1 MTRRT
6 FVSTTAAALAVPQAL
21 SASDPIRVGIIGV
34 GNIGTRHLERRL
46 LPMERQDGILKMT
59 AACDIYDRAKFRAQ
73 EMIGLSKK
81 DVHHDFRELL
91 ARPDVDAVL
100 IATPEHWHAP
110 MALAAVEA
118 GKDVYLEKPM
128 TRTVAEA
135 KQLTEAVERTGRVL
149 QVGSQWVSD
158 PAYHEAKRL
167 IGEGLIGDVVWMQSS
182 YSSNHP
188 DGVWQYYVDEEA
200 NPETVDWKAFL
211 GEAPDQEFS
220 GERFFRW
227 RKYWDFS
234 GGIATDFLYHRLSP
248 LLYAV
253 GPRFPTRVTASGGL
267 WHFQNRQVPDSYQTT
282 IEYDSFGCDLFGSC
296 ASQSS
301 NSLHGP
307 TIYGRKATIEIGTGQ
322 VVVKPERLFADE
334 FKKATGK
341 DQLVIEVDNRDQQ
354 TARTAHMLNFLECVR
369 TREKPIF
376 DARFGYQVMAAIKLG
391 VDSYRQGRVFG
402 FDSEYE
408 TILDPPPERPHG
420 YEGDGKNDPDA
431 GPQYG
436 KRGVV

>member
-21 SASDPIRVGIIGV
+21 SASDPVRVGIIGV

-46 LPMERQDGILKMT
+46 LPMERKDGILKMT

-73 EMIGLSKK
+73 EMIGLSSK

-135 KQLTEAVERTGRVL
+135 KQLAEAVERTGRVL

-158 PAYHEAKRL
+158 PAYHQAKRL
-167 IGEGLIGDVVWMQSS
+167 IAEGLIGDVVWMQSS

-200 NPETVDWKAFL
+200 NPETIDWKAFL
-211 GEAPDQEFS
+211 GEAPEQEFS

-267 WHFQNRQVPDSYQTT
+267 WHFKNRQVPDSYQTT
-282 IEYDSFGCDLFGSC
+282 IEYDGFGCDLFGSC

-301 NSLHGP
+301 NGLHGP
-307 TIYGRKATIEIGTGQ
+307 TIYGRKATIEIGAGQ
-322 VVVKPERLFADE
+322 VVVKPERLFAAD

-341 DQLVIEVDNRDQQ
+341 EQLVIEVDNRDQQ
-354 TARTAHMLNFLECVR
+354 TARTAHMLNFLDCVKDS
-369 TREKPIF
+369 READLRRALRLP
-376 DARFGYQVMAAIKLG
+376 
-391 VDSYRQGRVFG
+391 
-402 FDSEYE
+402 
-408 TILDPPPERPHG
+408 
-420 YEGDGKNDPDA
+420 GDGGHQARRRQLPTGPRVRLRSRRRDDPRSASGAASGLRRRWDE
-431 GPQYG
+431 
-436 KRGVV
+436 

>member
-21 SASDPIRVGIIGV
+21 SASDPVRVGIIGV

-46 LPMERQDGILKMT
+46 LPMERKDGILKMT

-73 EMIGLSKK
+73 EMIGLSSK

-135 KQLTEAVERTGRVL
+135 KQLAEAVERTGRVL

-158 PAYHEAKRL
+158 PAYHQAKRL
-167 IGEGLIGDVVWMQSS
+167 IAEGLIGDVVWMQSS

-200 NPETVDWKAFL
+200 NPETIDWKAFW
-211 GEAPDQEFS
+211 AKRRS
-220 GERFFRW
+220 R
-227 RKYWDFS
+227 S
-234 GGIATDFLYHRLSP
+234 
-248 LLYAV
+248 
-253 GPRFPTRVTASGGL
+253 FPAS
-267 WHFQNRQVPDSYQTT
+267 
-282 IEYDSFGCDLFGSC
+282 
-296 ASQSS
+296 ASSAGAS
-301 NSLHGP
+301 
-307 TIYGRKATIEIGTGQ
+307 IGTF
-322 VVVKPERLFADE
+322 PAASPPTFST
-334 FKKATGK
+334 TGSA
-341 DQLVIEVDNRDQQ
+341 LCSMPS
-354 TARTAHMLNFLECVR
+354 ARA
-369 TREKPIF
+369 
-376 DARFGYQVMAAIKLG
+376 
-391 VDSYRQGRVFG
+391 S
-402 FDSEYE
+402 
-408 TILDPPPERPHG
+408 PH
-420 YEGDGKNDPDA
+420 A
-431 GPQYG
+431 
-436 KRGVV
+436 